1 MTDRPLPDDYA
12 LDIPEI
18 MERAK
23 VRRSFVFQE
32 IREGRLRS
40 RKAGRR
46 TIVLASDFRDWLRN
60 LPVNERAA

>member
-1 MTDRPLPDDYA
+1 MSDVNVPDDYA
-12 LDIPEI
+12 LDIPEV

-32 IREGRLRS
+32 IREGRLRA

-46 TIVLASDFRDWLRN
+46 TIVLASDFRAWLN
-60 LPVNERAA
+60 ALPTSQQAA